1 MNSFFSIIFIF
12 FALTVFTVSCE
23 ESLPTREEIPVQLFE
38 TIFQTADSGTTF
50 TFTRDPVNIHTEHPP
65 PILYQLQLINIFD
78 ETLQGLADSI
88 NGTFEIWLEEDPTVG
103 KTFALSQISELPPIG
118 IPSQIDSSYI
128 TLDPGD
134 TFYVEIAWFHETEK
148 SIKMWEYFGLIA
160 GDTLS
165 VKINAIAKIQ
175 LFQDTPHIITEI
187 FILRAV
193 YIKNS

>member
-1 MNSFFSIIFIF
+1 MNSCYSILFIF

-23 ESLPTREEIPVQLFE
+23 ESLPTREKIPVQLFE

-88 NGTFEIWLEEDPTVG
+88 NGTLDIWLEEDPTVG
-103 KTFALSQISELPPIG
+103 KTFALSQISEFPPIG

-148 SIKMWEYFGLIA
+148 SIKMWDYFGLNT

-175 LFQDTPHIITEI
+175 LFPDTPHIITEI
-187 FILRAV
+187 FNIRV
-193 YIKNS
+193 IYIKNS